1 MLLMEVGV
9 TYESLRLNGV
19 SLGKQYPFL
28 STGLTSTIQSL
39 VNGRTMSSCS
49 IATYMVDVLMPVANK
64 EDADSKL

>member
-49 IATYMVDVLMPVANK
+49 IATPY
-64 EDADSKL
+64 STW